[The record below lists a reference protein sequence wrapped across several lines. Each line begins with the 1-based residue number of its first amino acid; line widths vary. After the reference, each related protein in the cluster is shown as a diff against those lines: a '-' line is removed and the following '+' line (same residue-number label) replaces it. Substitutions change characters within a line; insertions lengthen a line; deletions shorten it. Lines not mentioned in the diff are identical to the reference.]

1 MSRCWLTGA
10 SSGIGAALAHC
21 LLEQGHQVAVGGRHA
36 ERLTPLAERYPGQV
50 LLAVGD
56 LDQPQQVADI
66 VGHIKQAWGALDYV
80 ILNAGTCE
88 YLEPGHFDPA
98 LIERVL
104 RTNVIA
110 LSHCLAAALPL
121 LRAGRQPHL
130 VVMGSSVSWLALPRA
145 GAYGASKAAVRYL
158 VESLRID
165 LAHEGIDVTLVS
177 PGFVDTPLTRRND
190 FPMPQLW
197 SAQRAAEH
205 IARRLPRRPLEI
217 TFPGLFTF
225 VLRLLGA
232 MPARL
237 RLALGKRMARQNKDG

>member
-10 SSGIGAALAHC
+10 SSGIGAALARR
-21 LLEQGHQVAVGGRHA
+21 LLEQGHQLALGARRA
-36 ERLTPLAERYPGQV
+36 ESLAPLAARFPGQV

-56 LDQPQQVADI
+56 LDQPEQVARI
-66 VGHIKQAWGALDYV
+66 AAEIEQAWGGLDQV

-88 YLEPGHFDPA
+88 YLEPGQFDPA
-98 LIERVL
+98 LVERVI
-104 RTNVIA
+104 RTNV
-110 LSHCLAAALPL
+110 LGTSQCLAAALPL
-121 LRAGRQPHL
+121 LRRGQQPHL

-145 GAYGASKAAVRYL
+145 GAYGASKAALRYL

-165 LAHEGIDVTLVS
+165 LAHEGIDVTLVN

-197 SAQRAAEH
+197 TAERAAGL
-205 IARRLPRRPLEI
+205 IAKRLPRRPLEL
-217 TFPGLFTF
+217 TFPATFTL

-232 MPARL
+232 LPAGWRL
-237 RLALGKRMARQNKDG
+237 KLGQRLARQPQG

>member
-1 MSRCWLTGA
+1 MSRYWLTGA
-10 SSGIGAALAHC
+10 SSGIGAALAQR
-21 LLEQGHQVAVGGRHA
+21 LLEQGHQVALGARDA
-36 ERLTPLAERYPGQV
+36 ERLTALVERFPGQA
-50 LLAVGD
+50 LLAIGD
-56 LDQPQQVADI
+56 LDDPAQVTDI
-66 VGHIKQAWGALDYV
+66 ATRIQLAWGALDTV

-98 LIERVL
+98 LIERVM
-104 RTNVIA
+104 RTNVLA

-165 LAHEGIDVTLVS
+165 LDHEGIDTTLVS

-197 SAQRAAEH
+197 PAQRAAEH
-205 IARRLPRRPLEI
+205 IAKRLPRRPLEI
-217 TFPGLFTF
+217 NFPFPFIF
-225 VLRLLGA
+225 VLRLLA
-232 MPARL
+232 ALPVRL
-237 RLALGKRMARQNKDG
+237 RLALGQRLARHEQE